1 MKWNGVCYDAGR
13 VMLGQQWRPTL
24 DACQVHR
31 ELEIIKQDLHCN
43 AVRICGLDLDRLLMV
58 TEGALTQG
66 LDVWF
71 SPEMWD
77 RSQEETLDY
86 LAQAAATAEPLRRA
100 FPQRHL
106 VMSLGS
112 ELTLFMQG
120 FVEGNNVLERL
131 GHPAFWQQISAG
143 IHNKPLNAFLTRANE
158 AVRQIFHGPVTYF
171 SVPLEMVEW
180 SPFDIVGVDLYREAR
195 IRDSYG
201 ELVKRYLAYQ
211 KPAVIGEFGCCT
223 YQGAEH
229 AGGRGWAIVD
239 HENPLQL
246 NGDYVRD
253 EGIQARELLEILQ
266 ILDAVGVD
274 GTFVF
279 TFVAP
284 SLPYHEDPTYDLD
297 MASYSLVK
305 SYADKHGTTYPE
317 MLWEP
322 KESFKAVGEYYAT
335 SQAGGKP

>member
-1 MKWNGVCYDAGR
+1 MKWKGVCYDAGR
-13 VMLGQQWRPTL
+13 VMLGQQWRPTF
-24 DACQVHR
+24 DSRQMHR

-43 AVRICGLDLDRLLMV
+43 AVRICGLDLDHLLIT
-58 TEGALTQG
+58 TEDALTQG

-86 LAQAAATAEPLRRA
+86 LVKAATAVEPLRRS
-100 FPQRHL
+100 FPQRL
-106 VMSLGS
+106 VLSIGS

-143 IHNKPLNAFLTRANE
+143 THNKPLNAFLTKANE
-158 AVRQIFHGPVTYF
+158 AVRQVFHGPVTYF

-180 SPFDIVGVDLYREAR
+180 DRFDIVGVDLYREAR

-201 ELVKRYLAYQ
+201 ELVKRYLVYQ

-223 YQGAEH
+223 YQGAEDV
-229 AGGRGWAIVD
+229 GGRGWAIVD
-239 HENPLQL
+239 PENPLQL
-246 NGDYVRD
+246 GGDYVRN
-253 EGIQARELLEILQ
+253 EGVQARELIDMLQ
-266 ILDAVGVD
+266 VLDGVGID
-274 GTFVF
+274 GAFVF

-284 SLPYHEDPTYDLD
+284 TLPSHDDPKYDLD

-305 SYADKHGTTYPE
+305 SYTDKHGITYPE
-317 MLWEP
+317 MPWEP
-322 KESFKAVGEYYAT
+322 KESFKAVAEHYAT
-335 SQAGGKP
+335 HQAGGKL

>member
-1 MKWNGVCYDAGR
+1 MKWKGVCYDAGR
-13 VMLGQQWRPTL
+13 VMLGQQWRPTF
-24 DACQVHR
+24 DSRQVHR

-43 AVRICGLDLDRLLMV
+43 AVRICGLDLDRLLMT
-58 TEGALTQG
+58 TEDALTQG

-77 RSQEETLDY
+77 RSQEETLNY
-86 LAQAAATAEPLRRA
+86 LVKAATAVEHLRRS
-100 FPQRHL
+100 FPQRL
-106 VMSLGS
+106 VLSIGS

-143 IHNKPLNAFLTRANE
+143 THNKPLNAFLTKANE
-158 AVRQIFHGPVTYF
+158 AVRQVFHGPVTYF

-201 ELVKRYLAYQ
+201 ELIKRYLVYQ

-223 YQGAEH
+223 YQGAEDV
-229 AGGRGWAIVD
+229 GGRGWTIVD

-253 EGIQARELLEILQ
+253 EGVQARELIDMLQ
-266 ILDAVGVD
+266 ILDDVGID
-274 GTFVF
+274 GAFVF

-284 SLPYHEDPTYDLD
+284 TLPYHDDPKYDLD

-317 MLWEP
+317 MPWEP
-322 KESFKAVGEYYAT
+322 KESFKAVAEHYAT
-335 SQAGGKP
+335 HQAGGKR